1 MFSHLDCGTPSGAP
15 PSLSEAVVLMLLSPL
30 IISQLSILP
39 SSRAAFE
46 GKMVLWVCLCP
57 DWGFLECR
65 DPTLVSS
72 TVDVQG
78 MSVEG
83 MVNTCPYLH
92 RGGGFL

>member
-1 MFSHLDCGTPSGAP
+1 
-15 PSLSEAVVLMLLSPL
+15 
-30 IISQLSILP
+30 
-39 SSRAAFE
+39 
-46 GKMVLWVCLCP
+46 MVLWVCLCP

-72 TVDVQG
+72 TVDAQG

-92 RGGGFL
+92 RGGGFLQVGAFNRGFLEETASELSLKAGEAGILQASRMESGNRTFREVSRVMR